1 MPKSIVV
8 LGAGYGG
15 ITATLRLAKLF
26 KRLPEYQIHLVDRHP
41 YHLLETRLHEA
52 AARRAEVTVPILG
65 LLKKRNVTFHLTEIL
80 KIDLEKATVICPD
93 QEVSYHSLVIALGS
107 KTNYYDIPG
116 LREHAFELKSFQD
129 TLKIR
134 DQIERMF
141 AKAAGITEP
150 SKRKPYLTFVIGGG
164 GLTGVELAAEL
175 SEFIEELC
183 QRYRLN
189 LSEYSLI
196 LVEARKSILPNL
208 KENLIER
215 TRRELLVK
223 RVEIL
228 ESTEINEMKPGL
240 VLIRPGEP
248 IYAHTLIWTGGIRVS
263 RLMQAS
269 GLETGPQGRIIVDE
283 FLQVKNFT
291 GVYAIGDNALATNP
305 KTGKPVPAAA
315 QFALQQGRLVA
326 NNIYLE
332 ATGQKRR
339 PYRPRV
345 LGEVISLGR
354 HLSVGWLALPGEK
367 RLGFIGF
374 LASLLKRAIAERH
387 LLLLWKESRNWARAQ
402 RY

>member
-1 MPKSIVV
+1 MQKPIVV

-26 KRLPEYQIHLVDRHP
+26 RKLSDYQIHLVDRHP
-41 YHLLETRLHEA
+41 YHLLETRLHQA

-65 LLKKRNVTFHLTEIL
+65 LLKKRNVIFHLTEIL
-80 KIDLEKATVICPD
+80 KIDLEKGRVICPE
-93 QEVSYHSLVIALGS
+93 QEISYHSLVIALGS
-107 KTNYYDIPG
+107 KTDFYDIPG
-116 LREHAFELKSFQD
+116 LKEYALELKSLED

-141 AKAAGITEP
+141 AKAAGI
-150 SKRKPYLTFVIGGG
+150 SDSNQRKPYLTFVVGGG

-183 QRYRLN
+183 RKYKTD
-189 LSEYSLI
+189 LSECSLI
-196 LVEARKSILPNL
+196 LIEARNTILPNL
-208 KENLIER
+208 KENLIQR
-215 TRRELLVK
+215 TKKEL
-223 RVEIL
+223 VEKKVQIL
-228 ESTEINEMKPGL
+228 ESTEVVQMKPGE
-240 VLIRPGEP
+240 VIIQPGNP
-248 IYAHTLIWTGGIRVS
+248 ILTHTLVWTGGIRIS
-263 RLMQAS
+263 NIIKAS

-283 FLQVKNFT
+283 FLQVKNFPR
-291 GVYAIGDNALATNP
+291 VYAIGDNALAINP

-332 ATGQKRR
+332 ASSQERR
-339 PYRPRV
+339 PYKPKV

-367 RLGFIGF
+367 RLGFVGF

-387 LLLLWKESRNWARAQ
+387 LLLLWKESRNWSRAQ
-402 RY
+402 KY